1 MKKALVFILLV
12 LGLLDAAALYYL
24 HKNQQER
31 FSLMREDVTREIE
44 DRWQIAQN
52 LQKQL
57 ETKKDA
63 RNFIERIDSQKEMV
77 QDYSQGLEGLK
88 ATLDELDRSLQ
99 GRISLMEASLKQF
112 DESNKQAESKLAAQL
127 DSYKQES
134 SAFNNEFLAAL
145 KELRQM
151 SSQLKARV
159 VGMGSAFDRKIEA
172 LEDKLSVLKEELA
185 ESREAAQ
192 DTEATEAVKP

>member
-1 MKKALVFILLV
+1 M
-12 LGLLDAAALYYL
+12 
-24 HKNQQER
+24 QED
-31 FSLMREDVTREIE
+31 MAREIE

-63 RNFIERIDSQKEMV
+63 RNFIERIDSQKEIV

-88 ATLDELDRSLQ
+88 AGLDELDKSLQ

-112 DESNKQAESKLAAQL
+112 DESNKQSESKLAAQL
-127 DSYKQES
+127 DSYRQES
-134 SAFNNEFLAAL
+134 SAFNNENLAAL
-145 KELRQM
+145 KELRQI
-151 SSQLKARV
+151 SSQVKAKV
-159 VGMGSAFDRKIEA
+159 IDLGSIFDRKIEV
-172 LEDKLSVLKEELA
+172 LEDKLIALKEELA

-192 DTEATEAVKP
+192 ATEAVKP

>member
-1 MKKALVFILLV
+1 MKKIVIVCLIV
-12 LGLLDAAALYYL
+12 LGSLDAAALYYL
-24 HKNQQER
+24 HKNQQEK
-31 FSLMREDVTREIE
+31 FALMQEDMAREIE

-63 RNFIERIDSQKEMV
+63 RNFIERIDSQKEIV

-88 ATLDELDRSLQ
+88 AGLDELDKSLQ

-112 DESNKQAESKLAAQL
+112 DESNKQSESKLAAQL
-127 DSYKQES
+127 DSYRQES
-134 SAFNNEFLAAL
+134 SAFNNENLAAL
-145 KELRQM
+145 KELRQI
-151 SSQLKARV
+151 SSQVKAKV
-159 VGMGSAFDRKIEA
+159 IDLGSIFDRKIEV
-172 LEDKLSVLKEELA
+172 LEDKLIALKEELA

-192 DTEATEAVKP
+192 ATEAVKP